1 MASRLATILP
11 LIVNGQQYGFVQGRS
26 IHEYI
31 ALAQEMV
38 SELDRKTDGGNV
50 ILMFA
55 MSKAY
60 DRLECGSYCVR
71 FELWVSQ
78 ILFRT

>member
-1 MASRLATILP
+1 M
-11 LIVNGQQYGFVQGRS
+11 NGQQYGFVQGRS

-38 SELDRKTDGGNV
+38 SDLDRKTDGGNV
-50 ILMFA
+50 ILMFD

>member
-1 MASRLATILP
+1 M
-11 LIVNGQQYGFVQGRS
+11 NGQQYGFVQGRS

-38 SELDRKTDGGNV
+38 SDLDRKTDGGNV
-50 ILMFA
+50 ILMFD

-60 DRLECGSYCVR
+60 DRLE
-71 FELWVSQ
+71 WVSQ